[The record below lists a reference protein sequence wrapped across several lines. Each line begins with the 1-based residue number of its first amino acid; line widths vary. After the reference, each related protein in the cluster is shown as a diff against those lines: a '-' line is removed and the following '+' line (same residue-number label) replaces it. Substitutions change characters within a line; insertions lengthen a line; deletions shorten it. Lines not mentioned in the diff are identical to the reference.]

1 LVEGAAALSAS
12 WFCDWIKAVTSSGAG
27 DGGVAW
33 KLLAG
38 YHITPGCMATPQN
51 RGFQQN
57 LMPPWPLSSAITRT
71 RKEWMLKYNEQL
83 IYVMNL
89 CR

>member
-1 LVEGAAALSAS
+1 LSAS

-33 KLLAG
+33 KVIGGVSHHARLHGRA
-38 YHITPGCMATPQN
+38 AN

-57 LMPPWPLSSAITRT
+57 LMPPWPLSSVIRKT
-71 RKEWMLKYNEQL
+71 RKEWMLKYS
-83 IYVMNL
+83 
-89 CR
+89 